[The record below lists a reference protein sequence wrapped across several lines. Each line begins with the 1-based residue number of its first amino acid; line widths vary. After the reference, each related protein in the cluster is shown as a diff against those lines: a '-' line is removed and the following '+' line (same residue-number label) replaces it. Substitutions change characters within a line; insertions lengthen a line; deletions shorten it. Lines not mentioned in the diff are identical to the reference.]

1 MFLPLL
7 LSPSPSPSLSPSLS
21 PSPLSLS
28 LSSLPLPL
36 PLLSP
41 SPSLSLGVY
50 SELLFQTP
58 AGVMLN
64 STVSVGTASDVLIEV
79 YCVSSSSTDQPVWN
93 GSDSLVSSPIS
104 TFGISQDY
112 NDGGGGGNRT
122 LLRIYPAAPF
132 LSSKGSFICSSNG
145 DTRTIT
151 FVNGKLYLLN
161 YYTLPPPPPLLI
173 LYSW

>member
-1 MFLPLL
+1 
-7 LSPSPSPSLSPSLS
+7 
-21 PSPLSLS
+21 
-28 LSSLPLPL
+28 
-36 PLLSP
+36 
-41 SPSLSLGVY
+41 
-50 SELLFQTP
+50 
-58 AGVMLN
+58 MLN

-112 NDGGGGGNRT
+112 DDDGGGGNRT
-122 LLRIYPAAPF
+122 LLRIYPAAAF

-145 DTRTIT
+145 DMRTIT

-161 YYTLPPPPPLLI
+161 YYTLPPPPPPL
-173 LYSW
+173 SW